1 MNKNNDELLETMELC
16 GHFLY
21 HRRGGKRGQNRIL
34 RILCVEGDIS
44 QKELQKRLDIQS
56 GSLSE
61 IVIKM
66 EANGLIERKK
76 QEEDKRNIILNI
88 TDKGRDAYEEYRNV
102 IKKQNGVIFDAL
114 TDKEQAELLALL
126 SKLLEDWN
134 ENFAEILATHKS
146 GKETDNV

>member
-146 GKETDNV
+146 